1 MSMIKENFQL
11 VADGFGRF
19 ITEYKLAAL
28 VFGILLYA
36 FICWKK
42 INTNREK
49 YFLLY
54 SAGMVLLLLLPV
66 TAVLFLVYQTRFY
79 DYEWVWS
86 LVPLTGFLAW
96 GIVTIVYNEC
106 AGMVG
111 NNAACGEGKISAE
124 GDAAFCEYKGSAE
137 GRKKCSVH
145 VLRICGFLAALL
157 LILLSGNQGILLRET
172 EEEQKVQLAGE
183 KILQYM
189 EETGRTDSSII
200 WGPTG
205 VMQYLRSHNGEVELL
220 YGRDMW
226 DAKAGAY
233 DYESYSEE
241 EIACYNWMES
251 VSASHNLYLIETD
264 QITEQI
270 AMSLADETQLKTA
283 VENGVNLIVLPGQ
296 ITPWVKRKFDAIAA
310 GSGLTVSIEQVD
322 EYTLWMLEQ

>member
-11 VADGFGRF
+11 VIEGFGRF
-19 ITEYKLAAL
+19 ITEYKLTAL

-36 FICWKK
+36 CICWKK
-42 INTNREK
+42 IHTDREK
-49 YFLLY
+49 YFVLY
-54 SAGMVLLLLLPV
+54 TAGMVLMLLFPV
-66 TAVLFLVYQTRFY
+66 TAVVFWVYQTRFY

-86 LVPLTGFLAW
+86 LVPLTGILAW
-96 GIVTIVYNEC
+96 GTVTIVYNEC
-106 AGMVG
+106 GA
-111 NNAACGEGKISAE
+111 SL
-124 GDAAFCEYKGSAE
+124 
-137 GRKKCSVH
+137 R
-145 VLRICGFLAALL
+145 RICGLLTALL
-157 LILLSGNQGILLRET
+157 LILLSGNQGMLLRET

-189 EETGRTDSSII
+189 EDTGRADSSIA

-205 VMQYLRSHNGEVELL
+205 IMQYLRSRSGEVELL

-251 VSASHNLYLIETD
+251 VSASHNLYLIETE
-264 QITEQI
+264 QISEQI
-270 AMSLADETQLKTA
+270 AMSLADETQLNTA
-283 VENGVNLIVLPGQ
+283 VESGVNLIVLPGQ
-296 ITPWVKRKFDAIAA
+296 ITPWVKRKFEAIADEN
-310 GSGLTVSIEQVD
+310 GLTVSAMQVD